1 MSDTQ
6 QSQCRIR
13 RIGLV
18 IAIDS
23 SFAHAE
29 VEGKRIAI
37 PIGKCESAVRM
48 GDTIAWDGRHW
59 IACEPDDQS

>member
-18 IAIDS
+18 RAIDC
-23 SFAHAE
+23 SFARADI
-29 VEGKRIAI
+29 EGKCIAI

-48 GDTIAWDGRHW
+48 GDRIAWDGKRW
-59 IACEPDDQS
+59 IVCDSDVQP